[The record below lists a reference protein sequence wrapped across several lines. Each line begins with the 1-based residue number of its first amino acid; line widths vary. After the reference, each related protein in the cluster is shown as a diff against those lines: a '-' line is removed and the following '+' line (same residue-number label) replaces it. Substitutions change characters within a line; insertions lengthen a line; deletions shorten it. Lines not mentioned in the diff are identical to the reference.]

1 MSAKLINSIAFE
13 NFYNYYG
20 NYDKNTYS
28 FKEGLNIVVADNGA
42 GKSKFFNGILWLLK
56 NIVYDSELKKE
67 DKVEEVTFKII
78 SDKAK
83 EETSLDGQ
91 IRVGVKLVYQD
102 SKFEY
107 IVEKYF
113 YANLTKEG
121 NSLNEKCWSIQ
132 SIEQEVSKRDLY
144 LKTFHQVYNIDDQ
157 TRIINNIILPD
168 LQPYALLQG
177 EEIDNIINF
186 TTKDSLNVAINKL
199 TNINQVKELVGLSQ
213 YLLGRSVKDLDAQR
227 KRFTKN
233 SQELNDEIERKEEY
247 EDELEKKEIL
257 LQTTIDT
264 LNNAK
269 EEKANLLNGITNADK
284 RNRFRE
290 KITELKNNKNSLSKE
305 YEELLNSINSYF
317 FNPDYS
323 WLLMDLEGEMKTF
336 SNIQDKFIEN
346 RIKKNII
353 KEQPT
358 NTFITLLPDGSP
370 DFASLEKML
379 QQELCFVCGRE
390 AKKDSEEWNYMKKVK
405 ERPKPNK
412 DVLKTKNDFKD
423 FFGEIQLNTQRHY
436 KNIIGINESIKKL
449 RIEASKYEN
458 DIREIQKQIEE
469 AEQELFQFG
478 GTTGDIKEKD
488 KDKIALESYANANQ
502 RIGKCDL
509 EIKKYKSE
517 IEDIK
522 RKIENCN
529 AKISALGG
537 SDLPKEYEETTELL
551 ADINTIFHN
560 TKDRIFSDILTK
572 LEINSNKHFQNL
584 TSGNNVDGGIL
595 QLNKTSGETAL
606 IEVIDKS
613 GNPIT
618 GLSEGFQRMKKL
630 AVVMA
635 IISSRNNNQTFD
647 YPLIADAPLSA
658 FGKGFIEGFFDEVP
672 SVFNQ
677 SIILVKEL
685 YDKDRESQ
693 LTETGERILKKVELG
708 SLYLNEVEANKSQI
722 ERDTKIICY
731 K

>member
-1 MSAKLINSIAFE
+1 MSAKLITSIAFE

-28 FKEGLNIVVADNGA
+28 FKEGLNIIVADNGA

-67 DKVEEVTFKII
+67 DNVEEVTFKII

-83 EETSLDGQ
+83 EETSLDEQ

-121 NSLNEKCWSIQ
+121 NPLNEKCWSIQ

-269 EEKANLLNGITNADK
+269 EEKANLLNGITNAEK

-290 KITELKNNKNSLSKE
+290 KITELKNNKSSLSKE

-323 WLLMDLEGEMKTF
+323 WLLLDLEGEMKTF

-353 KEQPT
+353 KEQAT

-412 DVLKTKNDFKD
+412 DLLKTKNDFKD
-423 FFGEIQLNTQRHY
+423 FFGDIQLNTQRHY

-478 GTTGDIKEKD
+478 GTTGDTKETD

-509 EIKKYKSE
+509 EIKKYKTE

-522 RKIENCN
+522 KRIENCN

-606 IEVIDKS
+606 IEVVDKS

-647 YPLIADAPLSA
+647 YPLVADAPLSA

-708 SLYLNEVEANKSQI
+708 GLYLNEVEANKSQI